1 MKILAG
7 IFWLLF
13 VLVSIIAW
21 LLPIVGTGYIL
32 FVNHEWINLVYIAI
46 ASIVLFVIKML
57 LVLVASWLGD
67 QQSPSLYFLLGLFLL
82 SFFGSYPSIL
92 SNALSISVRL
102 EGILEGLEGFD
113 GLGGGVLDADLVVIL
128 NYNLSLYK
136 LTNICYKNS
145 IDNLDLITF
154 YNEGIDI

>member
-7 IFWLLF
+7 IVWLLF

-67 QQSPSLYFLLGLFLL
+67 Q
-82 SFFGSYPSIL
+82 
-92 SNALSISVRL
+92 
-102 EGILEGLEGFD
+102 
-113 GLGGGVLDADLVVIL
+113 
-128 NYNLSLYK
+128 
-136 LTNICYKNS
+136 
-145 IDNLDLITF
+145 
-154 YNEGIDI
+154 